1 VVDFST
7 LALWHYLAL
16 QRKKRYGSFFL
27 QHFADRDVTVV
38 VDDAPELRA
47 WLQAAGAPAVLVRQ
61 DRYLLGARPA
71 RCRS

>member
-1 VVDFST
+1 VVHFST

-38 VDDAPELRA
+38 VDDAPELR
-47 WLQAAGAPAVLVRQ
+47 
-61 DRYLLGARPA
+61 
-71 RCRS
+71 